1 MYNKDNTREADEIF
15 SRILSEME
23 RQGRKYAELTEYL
36 ELPRGTFSSWK
47 AGRSRNFCEH
57 NPAGGRVYLIIRS
70 RRRVEKSI
78 IFIARSMSRMYS
90 PKASQSETVIRQY
103 WSREIR
109 LSRWDL
115 KIPIVS

>member
-57 NPAGGRVYLIIRS
+57 LEAIAEYLDVDIGWL
-70 RRRVEKSI
+70 VTG
-78 IFIARSMSRMYS
+78 
-90 PKASQSETVIRQY
+90 KASAGAINRQEQELLDAFRSLDIEKQETMLQNMK
-103 WSREIR
+103 WLAE
-109 LSRWDL
+109 
-115 KIPIVS
+115 

>member
-57 NPAGGRVYLIIRS
+57 TGAIADFLGVSAEYLINGNIEGKLVENSKEQQLLNYFRKLN
-70 RRRVEKSI
+70 VEKQNAVLQNI
-78 IFIARSMSRMYS
+78 KWLA
-90 PKASQSETVIRQY
+90 E
-103 WSREIR
+103 
-109 LSRWDL
+109 
-115 KIPIVS
+115 